1 MTSLTRCIMA
11 SIGLLLTIIATQSQ
25 VTQAVRYE
33 LVLGVRHGNAPN
45 RNIGRCGRFFTR
57 GMIQAACTSNPKC
70 VGYSTR
76 QFKHTNSRAVA
87 ENGFYPWCLK
97 SADIGRTKDKSHNFY
112 VKVFPTRSP
121 TMTPTNILTQ
131 LPTPSPTV
139 LLTTAPTRSCN
150 EKQIWTKKIALDN
163 CPAKNYYKTFG
174 VKSCKSSYQER
185 LVFSL
190 ANKLY
195 KACKSRCVYD
205 YDTIIAGGK
214 GAFRYK
220 RRAGCYRYVT
230 KGRCF
235 KKKKKQ
241 YKAALKRAKELC

>member
-1 MTSLTRCIMA
+1 VDKSHNFYVKVFPTRSPTMTPTNILSQ
-11 SIGLLLTIIATQSQ
+11 LLTSYRQ
-25 VTQAVRYE
+25 
-33 LVLGVRHGNAPN
+33 VLGVRHGKPH
-45 RNIGRCGRFFTR
+45 RNIGPCGRFTTR
-57 GMIQAACTSNPKC
+57 EMIQAECTKYRKC

-76 QFKHTNSRAVA
+76 RYKSTHPRAVA

-97 SADIGRTKDKSHNFY
+97 AADTGRTVDKSHNFY

-174 VKSCKSSYQER
+174 VYACRSSYQER
-185 LVFSL
+185 LVLSL

-195 KACKSRCVYD
+195 KVCRSRCVYD
-205 YDTIIAGGK
+205 YDTIIAGGL

-220 RRAGCYRYVT
+220 RRLKCYRYVT

-235 KKKKKQ
+235 TKKKKQ